1 MVQMYFQTVLQ
12 ALCVVRFPFKPQN
25 HNTLEKHPKV
35 QVRKFKFKFKVI
47 HVIVITTIVQDNKSV
62 SELTFISEV
71 LVYLF

>member
-12 ALCVVRFPFKPQN
+12 ALCLVRFRFKPHN
-25 HNTLEKHPKV
+25 HNTLEKHLKV
-35 QVRKFKFKFKVI
+35 HKFKVI
-47 HVIVITTIVQDNKSV
+47 HVISIKTIVQDNKSV